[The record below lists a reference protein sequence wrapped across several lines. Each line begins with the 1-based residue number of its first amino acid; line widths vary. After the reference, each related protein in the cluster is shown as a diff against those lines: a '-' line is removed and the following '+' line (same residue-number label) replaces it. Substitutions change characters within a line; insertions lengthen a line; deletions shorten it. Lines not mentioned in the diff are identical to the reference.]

1 MQFGAA
7 AIGLGGLG
15 QLEIEILAGLEG
27 VEVLAGA
34 DVSAE
39 ARDVFEREFDAPA
52 YATHDELLDAHGD
65 EIDVA
70 LIVTPHTLHFEQARA
85 CLVSD
90 VHVYLEKPMVT
101 DVEDAVELVEVAD
114 ERNLVVQVGYQRHF
128 HPGFTEVKRL
138 VDSGRIGEVHAANAY
153 LGQNWIG
160 LHEGTWRVDPSLS
173 GGGQL
178 YDTGS
183 HLLDALCWIIDGTP
197 AQVSARIEYAE
208 EEIDVNSALSVQFDR
223 DDQPILAGV
232 TVSGNGVELTPSEGY
247 AIWGTDGQVTF
258 DGERIRLAERG
269 ATVYES
275 VIEAQTD
282 FTTLTTAKL
291 QNFLESISGT
301 AEPAVPGRV
310 GLQVTALTEAAYR
323 ADEEERQ
330 VDIQALIDGAH

>member
-15 QLEIEILAGLEG
+15 QLEIEVLDGLEG

-65 EIDVA
+65 ELDVA

-85 CLVSD
+85 CLAAD
-90 VHVYLEKPMVT
+90 AHVYLEKPMVT
-101 DVEDAVELVEVAD
+101 DVGDAVELLELAD
-114 ERNLVVQVGYQRHF
+114 ERNRVVQVGYQRRF

-138 VDSGRIGEVHAANAY
+138 VDSGRIGEIHAANAY
-153 LGQNWIG
+153 LGQDWIG
-160 LHEGTWRVDPSLS
+160 LHEESWRVDPSFS

-183 HLLDALCWIIDGTP
+183 HLLDALCWITGGTP
-197 AQVSARIEYAE
+197 AQVSARIAYASE
-208 EEIDVNSALSVQFDR
+208 GIDVNSALAIRLER
-223 DDQPILAGV
+223 DDRPILAGV

-247 AIWGTDGQVTF
+247 AIWGTSGQVTF
-258 DGERIRLAERG
+258 DGETIRFAERG

-291 QNFLESISGT
+291 RNFLESIRGT
-301 AEPAVPGRV
+301 AEPAVPGAV

-330 VDIQALIDGAH
+330 VDVQALIDRAR